1 MTTLTTKIGSKDLP
15 ENLKKILN
23 DRLKISLTQIAEFCH
38 HWNIIE
44 FALFG
49 SVLREDFRSDSDI
62 DVLVTFSPEYRLTFR
77 DWLEMQAQI
86 EEMFGRKVDLT
97 QKKLLKNPYSRAEI
111 LKTYQLIY
119 ATQ

>member
-1 MTTLTTKIGSKDLP
+1 
-15 ENLKKILN
+15 
-23 DRLKISLTQIAEFCH
+23 
-38 HWNIIE
+38 
-44 FALFG
+44 
-49 SVLREDFRSDSDI
+49 
-62 DVLVTFSPEYRLTFR
+62 
-77 DWLEMQAQI
+77 MQAQI